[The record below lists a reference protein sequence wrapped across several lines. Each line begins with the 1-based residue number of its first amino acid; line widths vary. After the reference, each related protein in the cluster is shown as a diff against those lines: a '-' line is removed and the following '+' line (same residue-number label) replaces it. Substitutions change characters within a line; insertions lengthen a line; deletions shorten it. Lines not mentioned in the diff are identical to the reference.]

1 MEINSRSFSETMS
14 NEPAFP
20 SFADTTCLVNEDD
33 RGVWFHYTPQE
44 EDSILTASVTG
55 HQFNAK
61 LSYYTGDD
69 CSTLICEEATS
80 ASGYAARTVK
90 FHAQMGTDYYF
101 LIAGNGFNAAG
112 NFQFSVEAPKPPT
125 NSYCTG
131 ATDISDDIPFARTD
145 TTVDAVPAFS
155 NLICGIDPTH
165 RGLWYKYVPEEE
177 ENGIVTATLSGQV
190 SSSRL
195 SYYTGNSCEDLT
207 CEQWTSSSTLIQSII
222 FHAKVGTTYYMLVS
236 GLTFDNAGAFQISV
250 DAPSPPSNSFCS
262 GATSIL
268 SGSET
273 TFSTE
278 DTSSFAVPSF
288 ASLSCQIAEN
298 HRGLWYKYRATS
310 DSIATVRVSVQQ
322 FGARVSYYTGFCGS
336 LSCDGF
342 TATSASSERTII
354 FHAKAGADYYFFV
367 SGNTFN
373 DAGAFN
379 IQVEAPAPPANSYC
393 SGATNVLGGSETA
406 FFIEESSAL
415 AVPSFSSLSCNIEP
429 THRGLWYKLSPSSNS
444 IVRVGLSGQQTR
456 SRLSYY
462 TGSCG
467 TLTCEG
473 ESGHSTASRS
483 LIFHGI
489 PGTDYYILVSG
500 YAFDYVGNFR
510 IDIEAPTPPTSS
522 FCSGAT
528 AISATALSLGGV
540 SMDGDTTNAV
550 PSYSSLLCSVS
561 ASERGTWYKITVDE
575 PLTTSITATVT
586 DHTFVAKLSVF
597 RSSSSTSC
605 DDLTC
610 VSKKGA
616 YSALILSWSASVGIT
631 YYVLVS
637 GSSVGEAG
645 QYAISFGPGA

>member
-1 MEINSRSFSETMS
+1 MS
-14 NEPAFP
+14 NEPSFP
-20 SFADTTCLVNEDD
+20 SFADITCLVNEDD

-44 EDSILTASVTG
+44 EDSIVTASITG
-55 HQFNAK
+55 QQFNAK
-61 LSYYTGDD
+61 LSYYTGVD
-69 CSTLICEEATS
+69 CSTLICEKSTV
-80 ASGYAARTVK
+80 ASGYSARTVK
-90 FHAQMGTDYYF
+90 FHAQMGTDYFF
-101 LIAGNGFNAAG
+101 LVAGNGFNAAG

-131 ATDISDDIPFARTD
+131 ATDVSDDIPFALTD
-145 TTVDAVPAFS
+145 TTEHAVPAFS
-155 NLICGIDPTH
+155 NLICSIDPTH
-165 RGLWYKYVPEEE
+165 RGLWYKHVPEEE
-177 ENGIVTATLSGQV
+177 DAIVTATLSGQV

-207 CEQWTSSSTLIQSII
+207 CEQWTSSSTLIRSIT
-222 FHAKVGTTYYMLVS
+222 FHAKVGTTYYVLVS
-236 GLTFDNAGAFQISV
+236 GNTFDNAGAFQIAI

-310 DSIATVRVSVQQ
+310 DSITTVHVSAQQ

-342 TATSASSERTII
+342 TGSSPNSERTLS
-354 FHAKAGADYYFFV
+354 FHAKAGVDYYFFV

-379 IQVEAPAPPANSYC
+379 VQVEAPVPPANSYC

-406 FFIEESSAL
+406 FFVEESSTL
-415 AVPSFSSLSCNIEP
+415 AVPSFSSLSCNIQP
-429 THRGLWYKLSPSSNS
+429 THRGLWYKFSPSSNS
-444 IVRVGLSGQQTR
+444 IVRVGLSGQQAS

-462 TGSCG
+462 TGSCS
-467 TLTCEG
+467 TLTCGG
-473 ESGHSTASRS
+473 ESGSSTVARS
-483 LIFHGI
+483 LMFHGI

-500 YAFDYVGNFR
+500 FAFDYVGKFR

-522 FCSGAT
+522 FCSLAT
-528 AISATALSLGGV
+528 AISASALSLGGV

-561 ASERGTWYKITVDE
+561 ASERGTWYKITVDD
-575 PLTTSITATVT
+575 PLTTSITATMT
-586 DHTFVAKLSVF
+586 GQTFVAKLSVF
-597 RSSSSTSC
+597 SSSSSTSC
-605 DDLTC
+605 DALTC
-610 VSKKGA
+610 VSKIVA
-616 YSALILSWSASVGIT
+616 SPYSARILTWSASVGIT

-637 GSSVGEAG
+637 GSSLGEAG
-645 QYAISFGPGA
+645 QYAISFGPEA